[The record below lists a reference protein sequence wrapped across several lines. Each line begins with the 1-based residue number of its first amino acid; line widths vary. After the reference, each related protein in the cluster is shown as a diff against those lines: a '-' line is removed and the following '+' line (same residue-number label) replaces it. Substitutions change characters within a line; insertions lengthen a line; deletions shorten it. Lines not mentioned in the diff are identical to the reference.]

1 MSRMNHLLH
10 RLDGRILLMRQ
21 LNRIRK
27 NPIELAVFS
36 TVISIVDR
44 VSLSKR
50 RRLLRHFVRS
60 QLNPRDSASD
70 EDSLHYAICK
80 HLPTLVSCIYP
91 F

>member
-1 MSRMNHLLH
+1 MEA
-10 RLDGRILLMRQ
+10 

-27 NPIELAVFS
+27 RQIDLAAFS

-50 RRLLRHFVRS
+50 RRVLRHFVRS
-60 QLNPRDSASD
+60 QLNQRDSISD

-80 HLPTLVSCIYP
+80 HLPTLVSSTLFSLLLSNNKDGTRIFQDKC
-91 F
+91 